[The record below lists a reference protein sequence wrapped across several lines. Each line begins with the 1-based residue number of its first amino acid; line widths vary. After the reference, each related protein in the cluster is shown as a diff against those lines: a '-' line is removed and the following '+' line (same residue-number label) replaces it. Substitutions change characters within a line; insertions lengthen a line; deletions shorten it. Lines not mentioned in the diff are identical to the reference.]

1 VPQRHYSLAEVRLV
15 AAGTQ
20 NMAMLRLVGNQGNH
34 VVAGDSMDTD
44 TVVEWLLEG
53 QHHYLLLASTCTN
66 TVVEAG
72 PGRIVGTV
80 EER

>member
-34 VVAGDSMDTD
+34 VVADSMDTD

-53 QHHYLLLASTCTN
+53 RHHYLLLASTCTN